1 MRISFPLILI
11 LLLAQIACTPLPRY
25 PQPTDPSAPS
35 LTLKNES
42 GYEVAIQAYADP
54 FECKEQ
60 MTVSNEHP
68 RYMDIS
74 NKPGKIRLKPEE
86 PFTFLVSMRVFGND
100 CFLVGTLVPKPST
113 DYVGSIKLQR
123 GVCSVT
129 VNALQDNVE
138 IPAKTFIPRRFRL
151 SGWGNSS
158 NCADK
163 LVIQ

>member
-1 MRISFPLILI
+1 MKTSFPLIPI

-25 PQPTDPSAPS
+25 PQPIDPSAPS

-42 GYEVAIQAYADP
+42 GHEVAIQAYADP

-60 MTVSNEHP
+60 MTVSNGHP
-68 RYMDIS
+68 RYMDVS
-74 NKPGKIRLKPEE
+74 NKPGTIRLKPGE

-100 CFLVGTLVPKPST
+100 CFLVGTLLPKPST

-123 GVCSVT
+123 GVCSIT
-129 VNALQDNVE
+129 VRLQDSVE
-138 IPAKTFIPRRFRL
+138 TPANTFIPRKFRL
-151 SGWGNSS
+151 SGWGNAS